1 VKVYVVGTLYKCE
14 IEIHKRGMSIKKGV
28 TAIIKMER

>member
-1 VKVYVVGTLYKCE
+1 VKVYVVGTLCE